1 MNPHQPT
8 IKIKLNR
15 QTTTKNPNTPK
26 TLTHNITNITHNNT
40 YKLLHKKSTNPH
52 SSGTLKFWDN
62 TSAATTVIFNT
73 ITLAAGERYI
83 DLGDVAFNTGLY
95 LTIGGTADVT
105 VVYR

>member
-1 MNPHQPT
+1 MNQLNLLIMKLSKT
-8 IKIKLNR
+8 MNKYKNMSASALIKTGVGELKGIVIN
-15 QTTTKNPNTPK
+15 
-26 TLTHNITNITHNNT
+26 
-40 YKLLHKKSTNPH
+40 SH

-73 ITLAAGERYI
+73 ITLAAGERQI
-83 DLGDVAFNTGLY
+83 DLGDIAFNTGLY